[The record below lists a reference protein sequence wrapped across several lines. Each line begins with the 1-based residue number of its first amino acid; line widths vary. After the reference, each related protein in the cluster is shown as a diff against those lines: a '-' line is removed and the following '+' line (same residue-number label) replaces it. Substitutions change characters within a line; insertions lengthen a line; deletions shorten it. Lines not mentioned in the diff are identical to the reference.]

1 MKIKVTNK
9 KDETDVTIINLAK
22 AESVGCKKGP
32 TKGEKILVVNC
43 PNNSYHFR
51 ENEYLFE
58 EVEVSMAATVDFVK
72 RSIPEILAR
81 HALFD

>member
-43 PNNSYHFR
+43 HNNSFRFR
-51 ENEYLFE
+51 EKEYLFE
-58 EVEVSMAATVDFVK
+58 EVEVTMTANVSFVK
-72 RSIPEILAR
+72 RSIPEILALY
-81 HALFD
+81 AIFD